1 MEKENMKKDE
11 ALKAL
16 QNQVSEE
23 TIKAS
28 MLILSKILFLLKKN
42 FLSGDIPVAFSVF
55 FIDYLHK
62 NQSRGKDF
70 HLNP

>member
-16 QNQVSEE
+16 QIHVSEE

-28 MLILSKILFLLKKN
+28 IVVHSLCFCVCVCMCTHACVPLLLIN
-42 FLSGDIPVAFSVF
+42 
-55 FIDYLHK
+55 Y
-62 NQSRGKDF
+62 
-70 HLNP
+70 

>member
-1 MEKENMKKDE
+1 MKKDE

-28 MLILSKILFLLKKN
+28 MLILKKISFFFLD
-42 FLSGDIPVAFSVF
+42 GDIPVAFFRFLYES
-55 FIDYLHK
+55 
-62 NQSRGKDF
+62 
-70 HLNP
+70 

>member
-28 MLILSKILFLLKKN
+28 MLILKKIFFPLIFFIN
-42 FLSGDIPVAFSVF
+42 RNIPVAF
-55 FIDYLHK
+55 
-62 NQSRGKDF
+62 
-70 HLNP
+70 